1 MIQEE
6 DYAMLKSQKP
16 HIGIFGRRN
25 VGKSSLINALTGQEI
40 AIVSDKA
47 GTTTDPV
54 TKTMEIIGIGPVVL
68 TDTAGIDDEGEL
80 GKKRVARTLRAID
93 TIDMGIV
100 TISHN
105 TFGEFEHQVLNELT
119 KRKTPLFILHT
130 KSDLAPLDGSRK
142 SAIEDAAGADVMSF
156 SSKAP
161 DNFDEVVELMKKH
174 LPPSSYQKPSI
185 LGDMVKEGDMVVL
198 VTPVDIETPE
208 GRIIL
213 PQVQTIR
220 DLLDNHCIS
229 VVLKAEELKAFLEK
243 SRITPRLIV
252 TDSQAFAHVD
262 STVPAHIPITS
273 FSILYARK
281 KGDFENFIKGTRA
294 ISHLCDGDRVLILE
308 SCTHHVAGDD
318 IGRVKLP
325 RWLTN
330 FTGRKLAFETVAG
343 LNDPPHPWEEY
354 SLVVQC
360 GGCMLTRKQVLMR
373 LRPAIERGLPVTNY
387 GMAIAYCLGIYD
399 RAIEPFAGDTGATSL

>member
-1 MIQEE
+1 
-6 DYAMLKSQKP
+6 MLKSQKP

-40 AIVSDKA
+40 AIVSEKA

-68 TDTAGIDDEGEL
+68 TDTAGIDDEGAL
-80 GKKRVARTLRAID
+80 GKKRVARTIRAID
-93 TIDMGIV
+93 TIDMGIITV
-100 TISHN
+100 SHN
-105 TFGEFEHQVLNELT
+105 SFGRYERSIMDELSA
-119 KRKTPLFILHT
+119 RQTPFFILHT
-130 KSDLAPLDGSRK
+130 KSDLEALDRSRK
-142 SAIEDAAGADVMSF
+142 AQMEDLARTDVIAF
-156 SSKAP
+156 SSTSP
-161 DNFDEVVELMKKH
+161 DNFEDVVALMKKH

-185 LGDMVKEGDMVVL
+185 LGDFVSEGDVVVL

-229 VVLKAEELKAFLEK
+229 VVLKAEELGAFLDR
-243 SRITPRLIV
+243 SRIAPRLVV

-262 STVPAHIPITS
+262 STVPTEIPITS
-273 FSILYARK
+273 FSILYARM
-281 KGDFENFIKGTRA
+281 KGDFENFVKGTPA
-294 ISHLCDGDRVLILE
+294 ISRLRDGDRVLILE

-325 RWLTN
+325 RWLSK
-330 FTGRKLAFETVAG
+330 FTGRDLSFDTVAG
-343 LNDPPHPWEEY
+343 LNEPPHPWDDY

-373 LRPAIERGLPVTNY
+373 LRPALERGIPVTNY
-387 GMAIAYCLGIYD
+387 GMAIAYCLGAYA
-399 RAIEPFAGDTGATSL
+399 RAIAPFTGAASGTESRL

>member
-1 MIQEE
+1 
-6 DYAMLKSQKP
+6 MLKSQKP

-40 AIVSDKA
+40 SIVSEKA

-54 TKTMEIIGIGPVVL
+54 TKTMEIIGIGPVVF

-80 GKKRVARTLRAID
+80 GEKRVARTIRAID
-93 TIDMGIV
+93 TIDMGII

-105 TFGEFEHQVLNELT
+105 SFGEYEHRVLGEFT
-119 KRKTPLFILHT
+119 KRKTPFFIVHT
-130 KSDLAPLDGSRK
+130 KSDLAALEESRK
-142 SAIEDAAGADVMSF
+142 AEMEDAAGTDVIGFNSMT
-156 SSKAP
+156 P
-161 DNFDEVVELMKKH
+161 DNFDDVVNLMKKH

-185 LGDMVKEGDMVVL
+185 LGDMVNEGDVVVL

-229 VVLKAEELKAFLEK
+229 VVLKAEELATFLERSAIAPK
-243 SRITPRLIV
+243 IVV
-252 TDSQAFAHVD
+252 TDSQAFSHVD
-262 STVPAHIPITS
+262 ATVSRDIPITS
-273 FSILYARK
+273 FSILYARM
-281 KGDFENFIKGTRA
+281 KGNFENFIKGTPA
-294 ISHLCDGDRVLILE
+294 ISTLADGDRVLILE
-308 SCTHHVAGDD
+308 SCSHHVAGDD

-325 RWLTN
+325 RWLTD
-330 FTGRKLAFETVAG
+330 FTGRELHFDVVAG
-343 LNDPPHPWEEY
+343 LDAPPRPLKEY

-360 GGCMLTRKQVLMR
+360 GGCMLTGKQVRMR
-373 LRPAIERGLPVTNY
+373 LRPAIEAGIPVTNY
-387 GMAIAYCLGIYD
+387 GMTIAYCLGIYS
-399 RAIEPFAGDTGATSL
+399 RAIAPFAGAQGDSANYL

>member
-1 MIQEE
+1 
-6 DYAMLKSQKP
+6 MLKSQKP

-25 VGKSSLINALTGQEI
+25 VGKSSLINAMTGQEI

-68 TDTAGIDDEGEL
+68 TDTAGIDDAGEL
-80 GKKRVARTLRAID
+80 GEKRVARTIRAID
-93 TIDMGIV
+93 TIDVGII

-105 TFGEFEHQVLNELT
+105 AFGEYERRILEELT
-119 KRKTPLFILHT
+119 RRKTPFFVVHT
-130 KSDLAPLDGSRK
+130 KSDLAALEESKKTEIG
-142 SAIEDAAGADVMSF
+142 DAAGTDVIGF
-156 SSKAP
+156 SSTRP
-161 DNFDEVVELMKKH
+161 DNFDDVVELMKKH

-185 LGDMVKEGDMVVL
+185 LGDMVNEGDVVVL

-229 VVLKAEELKAFLEK
+229 VVLKAEELATFLERSAIAPK
-243 SRITPRLIV
+243 IVV

-262 STVPAHIPITS
+262 ATVAREIPITS
-273 FSILYARK
+273 FSILYARM
-281 KGDFENFIKGTRA
+281 KGDFENFMKGTPA
-294 ISHLCDGDRVLILE
+294 ISKLSDDDRVLILE
-308 SCTHHVAGDD
+308 SCTHHVAGED
-318 IGRVKLP
+318 IARVKLP
-325 RWLTN
+325 RWLSS
-330 FTGRKLAFETVAG
+330 FTGKRLEFDVTVG
-343 LNDPPHPWEEY
+343 LTDPPRQWDEY

-373 LRPAIERGLPVTNY
+373 LRPAIEKGLPVTNY

-399 RAIEPFAGDTGATSL
+399 RAIEPFAGSAGGAA